1 MAFKTACNSFIKI
14 VPRGGNKARAR
25 VTSIQTKPFCF
36 AGWPCVLC
44 PRGIKII
51 VLNMYS
57 GIFLFRKKPLRIY
70 NLHLLKLRDFGR
82 TSFNTVVLTAAARCA
97 ISRSCL
103 SLDDRYKKSTN

>member
-1 MAFKTACNSFIKI
+1 MAFKTARNSFIKI
-14 VPRGGNKARAR
+14 VPRGGKKARAR
-25 VTSIQTKPFCF
+25 VTSIQTKPFRF

-51 VLNMYS
+51 VLKMYS

-70 NLHLLKLRDFGR
+70 NLHLLKLRDFG
-82 TSFNTVVLTAAARCA
+82 TVVLTAAARCA